1 MAFKSFR
8 LQILL
13 RIAFLSATL
22 LIAVYL
28 ILESSFYATTAVSFL
43 AALAQVA
50 ALVTYVERSNSD
62 LVRFLEAI
70 KYSDFSQSFTA
81 KGKGASFDKLAIA
94 FNQVMDEFRKLRG
107 DREEQF
113 NFLQTLIQHV
123 GVGLLSFTPEGVL
136 GIMNPA
142 AKRLLRVTHLTNLWA
157 LEPSSPE
164 LVHTLLAM
172 KPGGRVVIK
181 IDDFP
186 EPLQLVVHATEI
198 RLHEQPYTLVSLQN
212 IQPELEEMEMEA
224 WQKLIRVLTHE
235 IMNSITPISSLAS
248 TAEVILQDQKFA
260 SVQGEARSGIDD
272 LQGAMKTIT
281 KRTEG
286 LLHFV
291 DAYRNLTLIP
301 RPELQI
307 FPLAEL
313 VQRVDRLLRAQ
324 MAGRDIMLISRVDP
338 ESLEVNADPRLM
350 EQVLINLL
358 QNALYAVRNRE
369 QGRIQLTAQLDPR
382 GHVSIEVADNGT
394 GISEDTMQ
402 KIFVPFFTTKEKG
415 SGIGLNLSRQ
425 IVRMHGGT
433 ITCRSKEGK
442 GAVFTIRL

>member
-8 LQILL
+8 LQILI
-13 RIAFLSATL
+13 RITFLSATL

-28 ILESSFYATTAVSFL
+28 ILESSFYATTAVAFL

-81 KGKGASFDKLAIA
+81 KGKGASFDKLALA
-94 FNQVMDEFRKLRG
+94 FNEVMDEFRKLRG

-136 GIMNPA
+136 GIINPA
-142 AKRLLRVTHLTNLWA
+142 AKRLLRVNHLTNLRA

-172 KPGGRVVIK
+172 KPGGRIVIK

-186 EPLQLVVHATEI
+186 EPLQLVVYATEI
-198 RLHEQPYTLVSLQN
+198 RLHEQPYTLVSIQN

-248 TAEVILQDQKFA
+248 TAEVILHDRAFA
-260 SVQGEARSGIDD
+260 SLQGEARSGIDD
-272 LQGAMKTIT
+272 LQGALKTIT
-281 KRTEG
+281 KRSEG

-313 VQRVDRLLRAQ
+313 VQRVDRLLKAQ
-324 MAGRDIMLISRVDP
+324 MAGRDIVLISRVDP

-358 QNALYAVRNRE
+358 QNALYAVRKRE

-382 GHVSIEVADNGT
+382 GRVAIEVADNGT
-394 GISEDTMQ
+394 GITEETME

-415 SGIGLNLSRQ
+415 SGIGLSLSRQ

-433 ITCRSKEGK
+433 ITCRSKEGF